1 MCLTLEEEWRLQ
13 DEPTTNQQKLAKRI
27 ALIVLNL
34 FCYGLVIYYG
44 MFVIENGSGL
54 REINEFGKWMF
65 MLVCL
70 LLASLYG
77 TFRIVTWIREGKI

>member
-1 MCLTLEEEWRLQ
+1 MQ

-27 ALIVLNL
+27 ALIVVNL

-77 TFRIVTWIREGKI
+77 TFRIVTWIREEKI